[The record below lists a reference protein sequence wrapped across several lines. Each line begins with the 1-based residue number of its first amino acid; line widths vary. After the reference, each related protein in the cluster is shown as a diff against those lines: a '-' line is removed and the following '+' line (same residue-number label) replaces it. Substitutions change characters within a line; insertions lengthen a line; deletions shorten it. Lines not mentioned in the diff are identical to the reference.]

1 MSALLVVGMFLDSG
15 PAIILLVPV
24 LVPIAQS
31 LGVNLTQFGLLMVI
45 NLTIGLL
52 TPPVG
57 TALYV
62 SSNVSKVPLARL
74 STAILPFI
82 GVMLVVLMMIT
93 YIPQISTWAIR
104 G

>member
-1 MSALLVVGMFLDSG
+1 MFLDSG

-24 LVPIAQS
+24 LVPVAES

-62 SSNVSKVPLARL
+62 SSNISKVPLASL
-74 STAILPFI
+74 SRAVLPFI
-82 GVMLVVLMMIT
+82 GVMIFVLLLIT
-93 YIPQISTWAIR
+93 YIPEMTTWVIKAK
-104 G
+104 